1 MMHSITVQDIRY
13 FFDPTFPE
21 NNSIPTVNTN
31 LSGPHILWGAPSIQS
46 EFKFPGSAGID
57 FILRNNDNIKD
68 FQWNGLTSLGIFLIF
83 IIRIG

>member
-1 MMHSITVQDIRY
+1 MMHLITVQDIRY

-46 EFKFPGSAGID
+46 EFKFPGSAGVD
-57 FILRNNDNIKD
+57 FILRNNDNITVEIKA
-68 FQWNGLTSLGIFLIF
+68 FISTHYGLLTSLGNF
-83 IIRIG
+83 